1 MKTVPSTISTLYPSG
16 TGIFSSRSNISSS
29 VLVLSLSAIAI
40 LSSRTVIV
48 ALLPGCLMDEHSRAV
63 QRYAR

>member
-1 MKTVPSTISTLYPSG
+1 
-16 TGIFSSRSNISSS
+16 
-29 VLVLSLSAIAI
+29 VLASASAISI

-48 ALLPGCLMDEHSRAV
+48 ALLPGCPTDRCSRAV

>member
-1 MKTVPSTISTLYPSG
+1 LYPSG

-29 VLVLSLSAIAI
+29 VLSLSLSAIAI

-48 ALLPGCLMDEHSRAV
+48 ALLLPGRFVAECGRAV